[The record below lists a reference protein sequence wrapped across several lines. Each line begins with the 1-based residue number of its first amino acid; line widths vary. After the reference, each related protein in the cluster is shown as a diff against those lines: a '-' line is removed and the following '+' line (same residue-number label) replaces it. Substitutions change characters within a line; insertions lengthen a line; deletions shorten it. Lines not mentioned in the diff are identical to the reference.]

1 MSRTGTP
8 THARA
13 HVRPAPAS
21 RKSPAAAVEP
31 FDWAASGWAGLAAG
45 AAFIVI
51 QTSFVSMFTG
61 DANTDAVRQV
71 AAIALGESVLPEKTP
86 FTGLVYLAAMGVHMI
101 LSLMYARLLAAIV
114 HGLSEARAIAVGAG
128 FGALLYAA
136 NFYLF
141 TDFFPWFA
149 VSRGWITLFTHVAFG
164 MIAAGVYKRLTAAKR
179 RPPEGPVII

>member
-8 THARA
+8 THPRA
-13 HVRPAPAS
+13 HARSVPAS
-21 RKSPAAAVEP
+21 RKAPVFAPEA

-61 DANTDAVRQV
+61 DTNTDAVRQI
-71 AAIALGESVLPEKTP
+71 AAIALGESVLPGKTP
-86 FTGLVYLAAMGVHMI
+86 FTAIVFLAAMGVHMI
-101 LSLMYARLLAAIV
+101 LSLMYARLLAAII
-114 HGLSEARAIAVGAG
+114 HGMSAARAISVGAG
-128 FGALLYAA
+128 FGALLYAV

-141 TDFFPWFA
+141 TDLFPWFT
-149 VSRGWITLFTHVAFG
+149 VSRGWLTLFTHVAFG